1 MLPRLRKV
9 YATDIIAVS
18 YTGSEI
24 PNYEDTQAF
33 WIYAVDK
40 DKVVRMQILSIYTK
54 DIRQN
59 IKMLQQC
66 HVDGLICKNYGPR
79 AMSKLKKAGIRLYA
93 FDGGARA
100 AVNAF
105 AQGKLRE
112 M

>member
-24 PNYEDTQAF
+24 TNYEDTQAF
-33 WIYAVDK
+33 WIYAVDE
-40 DKVVRMQILSIYTK
+40 DKVVRMQILSVYTK
-54 DIRQN
+54 DIERN

-66 HVDGLICKNYGPR
+66 HVDGLISRNYGPR
-79 AMSKLKKAGIRLYA
+79 AMSRLKGAGIKLYA
-93 FDGGARA
+93 YDGGARA

-105 AQGKLRE
+105 AKGRLKEL
-112 M
+112 